1 MRLDD
6 RHETQ
11 GQTQLILS
19 LHPSPF
25 PRSKI
30 TALEHR
36 VGESQ
41 GKSPEDSAAPKDPLG
56 QSSRQKG
63 TWESTG
69 GLGIKHFLEGW
80 RNGSVGR

>member
-1 MRLDD
+1 MRVDD
-6 RHETQ
+6 SHETQ

-30 TALEHR
+30 IALEHR

-41 GKSPEDSAAPKDPLG
+41 GESLEDSAARKDTLG
-56 QSSRQKG
+56 QSSRQNG
-63 TWESTG
+63 TWESSQAG
-69 GLGIKHFLEGW
+69 Y
-80 RNGSVGR
+80 